1 MHAAETGFPRTARL
15 LTPRA
20 FQRVFAGADRIADR
34 YFTLLVA
41 ENAEGF
47 PRLGLAIG
55 RRIST
60 RAVDRNRIKRLARE
74 SFRHQQGDL
83 PAVDIVLMARPVAR
97 TTDNGT
103 LQKALGRLWQ
113 RVSQRCEPS
122 SPAY

>member
-1 MHAAETGFPRTARL
+1 MYALGTAFPRAARL

-41 ENAEGF
+41 ENAEAR

-55 RRIST
+55 RKVSP
-60 RAVDRNRIKRLARE
+60 RAVDRNRIKRVARE
-74 SFRHQQGDL
+74 SFRHHQGDL
-83 PAVDIVLMARPVAR
+83 PAVDVVLMTRPVAR

-103 LQKALGRLWQ
+103 LHQALARLWQ

-122 SPAY
+122 SPAS

>member
-1 MHAAETGFPRTARL
+1 MPAAGKAFPRTARL
-15 LTPRA
+15 RTPGA

-60 RAVDRNRIKRLARE
+60 RAVDRNRIKRIARE
-74 SFRHQQGDL
+74 SFRNHQGDL

-103 LQKALGRLWQ
+103 LHQALGRLWQ
-113 RVSQRCEPS
+113 RVSQRCERS
-122 SPAY
+122 SPAS